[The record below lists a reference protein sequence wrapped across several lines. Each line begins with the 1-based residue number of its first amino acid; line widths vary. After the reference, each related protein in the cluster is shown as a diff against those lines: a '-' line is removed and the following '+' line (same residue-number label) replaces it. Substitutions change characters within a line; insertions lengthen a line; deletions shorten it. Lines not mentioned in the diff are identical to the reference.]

1 MKLSKRLF
9 RYCLGGVIIWF
20 VACVGTGLY
29 ILPCIYLAMWP
40 VFLLQP
46 FIPTTLPDWFVEYA
60 WPIDS
65 LISLIAWVLLAAL
78 AAVVSHGILAL
89 RSHKI

>member
-9 RYCLGGVIIWF
+9 RFCLGGVIIWYF
-20 VACVGTGLY
+20 ACVGTGLY
-29 ILPCIYLAMWP
+29 ILPCIYLTMWP

-46 FIPTTLPDWFVEYA
+46 LLPTTLPDWFMEYA
-60 WPIDS
+60 WPIDA